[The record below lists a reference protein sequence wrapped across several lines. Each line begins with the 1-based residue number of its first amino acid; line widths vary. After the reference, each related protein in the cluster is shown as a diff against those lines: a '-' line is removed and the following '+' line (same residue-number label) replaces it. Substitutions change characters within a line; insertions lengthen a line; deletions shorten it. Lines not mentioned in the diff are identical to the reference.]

1 MGALGNQKNSGT
13 VTTAASVA
21 QSAGQTPKASEY
33 HRPKTSKQNN
43 HSYISNSKGPNKTP
57 SVTIQISHEKP
68 KKSRDY
74 LTIYTQTLGPFFSSN
89 TGLFT
94 KLSTPS
100 NKGNHE
106 GTFPGS
112 KFYPFAFLNDNFRI

>member
-1 MGALGNQKNSGT
+1 VGALGNQKNSGT

-43 HSYISNSKGPNKTP
+43 HSYISNSKGLNKTP

-74 LTIYTQTLGPFFSSN
+74 LNKTSVIPKQPNRNVSLISRAFDLGGSSFNGNNFTFSPKAN
-89 TGLFT
+89 GE
-94 KLSTPS
+94 
-100 NKGNHE
+100 N
-106 GTFPGS
+106 
-112 KFYPFAFLNDNFRI
+112 